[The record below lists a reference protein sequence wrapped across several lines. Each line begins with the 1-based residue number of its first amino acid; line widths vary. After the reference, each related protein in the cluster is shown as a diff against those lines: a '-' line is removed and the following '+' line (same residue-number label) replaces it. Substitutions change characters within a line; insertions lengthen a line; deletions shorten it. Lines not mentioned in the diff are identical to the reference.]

1 MYDESNR
8 WYMDATIRLLQEEIA
23 EKYPDMPDTTEIGLR
38 LEVDGEGD
46 QIGCYYLC
54 DMANEEVF
62 WLDEVS
68 PGFFCS
74 LRNLHIVNRDHLSE
88 WTCVECNCTTDSS

>member
-1 MYDESNR
+1 MYDELNCR
-8 WYMDATIRLLQEEIA
+8 YMDATIRLLQEQIE
-23 EKYPDMPDTTEIGLR
+23 ERYPDMPEHTEIGLH
-38 LEVDGEGD
+38 LEVDPDGD
-46 QIGCYYLC
+46 LIGCYYLC

-74 LRNLHIVNRDHLSE
+74 LRNLHIVNREHLSK
-88 WTCVECNCTTDSS
+88 WTCGECNCITDSS

>member
-8 WYMDATIRLLQEEIA
+8 WYMDETISQLQGQIQ
-23 EKYPDMPDTTEIGLR
+23 EKYPDMPESTEIGLH
-38 LEVDGEGD
+38 LEVDADGD
-46 QIGCYYLC
+46 EIGCYYLC

-68 PGFFCS
+68 PGFFGFW
-74 LRNLHIVNRDHLSE
+74 NLHIVNRDHLSE
-88 WTCVECNCTTDSS
+88 WTCVECNCTTHSS